1 MIGVLHHAGRSFSRN
16 LHRYRVVLLA
26 LVLVV
31 AVLVFVL
38 GTVLGIRATLR
49 EKASRYFAGD
59 VVVLGYIGDGNSRI
73 EEPEAVVEAL
83 REAERSGA
91 FESRTVSR
99 RSTYYDSREIALF
112 YAGYW
117 TPQRRLVGVEWE
129 REREPL
135 SGFDFVEGGVPEEGD
150 AEAVVIST
158 AVAEELHARVGDRII
173 VSVISRR
180 RRSNTAELT
189 VAGIY
194 RETSFF
200 GYTTY
205 MERAALNRLKE
216 VPEDRVNEIGVY
228 LEEPGAAQGAA
239 AAAITEA
246 LAGEE
251 LSTFPVLTDRDSYSE
266 ASRERREERHY
277 GVVTLEAQLSEITD
291 LLRAVTLIAGVVIV
305 LFLGIVVIGVGNTYS
320 MIVYE
325 RTREIGTLRALG
337 VSRTRTISL
346 FLLESLFLGLAGVIL
361 GGVVGVGCLS
371 AVERFVLFPERAWS
385 TLFFVGRRLSWLLPA
400 DALAGIAGLA
410 LGASLLGAL
419 RSAVRAGM
427 VRPVDALRQEK

>member
-1 MIGVLHHAGRSFSRN
+1 MIGVFQHGARSFLRN
-16 LHRYRVVLLA
+16 LHRYRVVLFA

-31 AVLVFVL
+31 GVLVFVL
-38 GTVLGIRATLR
+38 GAVLGIRTTLR

-73 EEPEAVVEAL
+73 DQPEAVLQAVQQAEAS
-83 REAERSGA
+83 RS
-91 FESRTVSR
+91 FDTRTVSR
-99 RSTYYDSREIALF
+99 RSSYYDSREIALF
-112 YAGYW
+112 FAGYW
-117 TPQRRLVGVEWE
+117 TPQRRLVGVEWD
-129 REREPL
+129 REEEIL
-135 SGFDFVEGGVPEEGD
+135 SGFDFAEGGVPEPGD
-150 AEAVVIST
+150 GEAVLIST
-158 AVAEELHARVGDRII
+158 AVAEELHARVGDRIL
-173 VSVISRR
+173 VSIISRR
-180 RRSNTAELT
+180 GRSNTAELT
-189 VAGIY
+189 VSGIY

-205 MERAALNRLKE
+205 MERKALNRLKE

-228 LEEPGAAQGAA
+228 LQEPGRSQGVAAR
-239 AAAITEA
+239 AITEA
-246 LAGEE
+246 LAAEG
-251 LSTFPVLTDRDSYSE
+251 LPTFEVLTDRDAYSD

-277 GVVTLEAQLSEITD
+277 GVVTLQAQLSEITD
-291 LLRAVTLIAGVVIV
+291 LLRAVTLIAGVIIV

-325 RTREIGTLRALG
+325 RTKEIGTLRALG
-337 VSRTRTISL
+337 VSRTRTIGL

-361 GGVVGVGCLS
+361 GGALGVGSLA
-371 AVERFVLFPERAWS
+371 AVEQFVQFPDRVWS
-385 TLFFVGRRLSWLLPA
+385 TLFFVGRRLRWILPLE
-400 DALAGIAGLA
+400 ALAAIAALA